1 MSISYLV
8 GVDLDQTWRDD
19 ALCAQIGWGDDLW
32 FPEKGGN
39 VAAPKSICGDCPAQ
53 AACLEYALDHGEQF
67 GIWGGKTRIQ
77 RVRIAQERR
86 RETNQRKAAA

>member
-1 MSISYLV
+1 MSYYLD
-8 GVDLDQTWRDD
+8 GIELTEDWR
-19 ALCAQIGWGDDLW
+19 AEAVCASVAADLW

-39 VAAPKSICGDCPAQ
+39 VAPPKSICGDCPAQ
-53 AACLEYALDHGEQF
+53 AACLEYALDHDEQF
-67 GIWGGKTRIQ
+67 GIWGGKTRMQ